1 MTRGLRNNN
10 PLNIRNGYS
19 RWEGKANK
27 QTDPHFVC
35 FMTKAMGY
43 RAAWK
48 IMYSYLLRMQA
59 AGMAYTLRN
68 IIARWAPPVEN
79 DTETYIR
86 TVVGLMPFRLE
97 PDQPLPPP
105 HLKEGKL
112 VMSEVIAA
120 MTCVENGIGMDEV
133 PREEIERG
141 WQLAFNRGYH
151 SG

>member
-27 QTDPHFVC
+27 QTDPYFVC

-68 IIARWAPPVEN
+68 IITRWAPPVEN

-97 PDQPLPPP
+97 SDQPLPPP

-112 VMSEVIAA
+112 VMSEVMAA
-120 MTCVENGIGMDEV
+120 MTCVENGITMDEV

-141 WQLAFNRGYH
+141 WQLAFT
-151 SG
+151 